1 MMGMASKN
9 HKVSTLERTDYKL
22 WWCEN
27 DTVMAIP
34 REKSSRSGFNL
45 SQRESLLDQNSENKN
60 KKKLMEVKQN
70 QLMIF

>member
-1 MMGMASKN
+1 MASKN

-34 REKSSRSGFNL
+34 REKSSSSGFNL

>member
-1 MMGMASKN
+1 MASKN

-27 DTVMAIP
+27 DTVMAIT
-34 REKSSRSGFNL
+34 REKSSSSGFNL

>member
-1 MMGMASKN
+1 MGMASKN

-27 DTVMAIP
+27 DTVMTIT
-34 REKSSRSGFNL
+34 REKSSSSGFNL